1 LTACGTLLAL
11 VSLLACGSA
20 YQGTPVP
27 APAKAAGPATPASP
41 ALSVMMATCKGY
53 DYDSGTMEVITG
65 VSFALREVTFKIH
78 EDTEITIDGTRADPT
93 DMQAGMVVRVEYRAT
108 AQGNLAE
115 RIEVVL
121 DATGMRGP

>member
-27 APAKAAGPATPASP
+27 GPAKAAGPATPASP
-41 ALSVMMATCKGY
+41 APSVMTATCKGY

-93 DMQAGMVVRVEYRAT
+93 DMQAGMVVRIEYRAT

>member
-1 LTACGTLLAL
+1 LTACGTLLVL

-41 ALSVMMATCKGY
+41 ALSVMTATCKGY

-93 DMQAGMVVRVEYRAT
+93 DMQAGMVVRIEYRAT